1 MYRATVLAIG
11 VASEEFLYRG
21 FGFARLEQAI
31 GNKWIAGAIVS
42 CLFAIAHIPLWGSAL
57 SSTTGFAFLA
67 ATGIYIW
74 RRDIIAIIAA
84 HLIAD
89 LIGLF
94 DQ

>member
-1 MYRATVLAIG
+1 M
-11 VASEEFLYRG
+11 
-21 FGFARLEQAI
+21 
-31 GNKWIAGAIVS
+31 S

-57 SSTTGFAFLA
+57 SFTTGFAFLA